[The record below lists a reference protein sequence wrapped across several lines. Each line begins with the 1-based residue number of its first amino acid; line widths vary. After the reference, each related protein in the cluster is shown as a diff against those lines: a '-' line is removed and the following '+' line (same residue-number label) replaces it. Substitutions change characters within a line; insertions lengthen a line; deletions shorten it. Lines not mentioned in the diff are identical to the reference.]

1 MNGKKSMPII
11 MAAAGII
18 SLIGAILLFV
28 LAVPRA
34 DATYKRVME
43 IMIATLMLI
52 LSALVFYYLYIS
64 RDVEPN
70 FFLFDRTKKKN
81 LPVEKL
87 TFKLVNERMNV
98 FVEMVGTVEQLWE
111 EEILETEQKLGPR
124 RVYRPL
130 LAYKMLYDLGDKNL
144 AAHWELLL
152 NAKPNIVDAVCGA
165 LRQGGETE
173 MVKAFRFYMDNYR
186 ANPEKIKDFVT
197 ANKRYIQG
205 RMLAYI
211 KKNIELFY

>member
-87 TFKLVNERMNV
+87 NPTASSSARKSPSVCTSPEVIMTST
-98 FVEMVGTVEQLWE
+98 GSIKSCE
-111 EEILETEQKLGPR
+111 ETSRDFILALSCSNR
-124 RVYRPL
+124 IRSC
-130 LAYKMLYDLGDKNL
+130 
-144 AAHWELLL
+144 AA
-152 NAKPNIVDAVCGA
+152 C
-165 LRQGGETE
+165 
-173 MVKAFRFYMDNYR
+173 
-186 ANPEKIKDFVT
+186 
-197 ANKRYIQG
+197 
-205 RMLAYI
+205 
-211 KKNIELFY
+211 